1 MFVGHVDLLQRPGV
15 AGWAGDTD
23 HPDSHIEI
31 VILLDGQECARVR
44 ADRLRPDLQAL
55 GTFGDG
61 HHGFEYIFEQPLSSL
76 KSYEL
81 RVQFA
86 ATNELVPAG
95 RATLHAEPVLFADP
109 LSPILVSAI
118 NPGDA
123 GVMLRALAEH
133 QQIIAADLPGS
144 NLQLLSYYAR
154 AAEVMNSPSNTAL
167 GLPPLFGATE
177 HLTVGRNPF
186 HHPSFQQIFPRKRML
201 HEFFGRSAGRT
212 ISSAFRSVV
221 LDLYQEL
228 ARQQNKHEAR
238 RFAERSD
245 LFDATADFARTAFQ
259 QTTNIVVTRDLRDLY
274 CAARDRWF
282 TSHTEIV
289 EHLCSAADRMRW
301 LGRVHRDETI
311 FIKFEDLLAAPGQ
324 VLAEVW
330 NVLGLD
336 PANRRPNEDRIGLS
350 KAREAADV
358 ERWKTDLDRAQRAT
372 IEQELGNDLR
382 RFGYATDLDSTPAP
396 PESDLPAADLSAPRP
411 PAATPLALTPAD
423 PNPAAPG
430 SAGPGPV
437 DPGPSDPGPRDR
449 DAQVDDLTTGQNPAL
464 SGPSADAPD
473 RSEQTPLQV
482 PMAPA
487 SS

>member
-1 MFVGHVDLLQRPGV
+1 MLVGHVDLLQRPGV

-31 VILLDGQECARVR
+31 AILLDGQEYARVP
-44 ADRLRPDLQAL
+44 ADKLRPDLQAL

-61 HHGFEYIFEQPLSSL
+61 YHGFEYIFEQPLSSL
-76 KSYEL
+76 KSYEI

-118 NPGDA
+118 DPGDA
-123 GVMLRALAEH
+123 GIMVRALGEH
-133 QQIIAADLPGS
+133 QQIITADLPGS

-177 HLTVGRNPF
+177 HLTIGRNPF

-201 HEFFGRSAGRT
+201 HEFFARSAGRT
-212 ISSAFRSVV
+212 INSAFRSVV
-221 LDLYQEL
+221 LDVYQES

-245 LFDATADFARTAFQ
+245 LFDVTADFARTAFQ

-274 CAARDRWF
+274 CASRDRWF

-289 EHLCSAADRMRW
+289 EHLRSASDRMRR

-336 PANRRPNEDRIGLS
+336 PATRRPNEDRIGLS

-358 ERWKTDLDRAQRAT
+358 ERWKTELDRAQRAS

-382 RFGYATDLDSTPAP
+382 KFGYATDLDDGPGP
-396 PESDLPAADLSAPRP
+396 REPGPPAADLLAPSP
-411 PAATPLALTPAD
+411 PAPQPA
-423 PNPAAPG
+423 NSEPANSEPTN
-430 SAGPGPV
+430 SEPT
-437 DPGPSDPGPRDR
+437 SSE
-449 DAQVDDLTTGQNPAL
+449 PA
-464 SGPSADAPD
+464 
-473 RSEQTPLQV
+473 
-482 PMAPA
+482 
-487 SS
+487 

>member
-23 HPDSHIEI
+23 YPDSHIEI
-31 VILLDGQECARVR
+31 AILLDGQECARVL
-44 ADRLRPDLQAL
+44 ADKPRPDLQAL

-61 HHGFEYIFEQPLSSL
+61 HHGFEYIFEKPLSAL
-76 KSYEL
+76 KSYEIC
-81 RVQFA
+81 VQFT

-95 RATLHAEPVLFADP
+95 RATLHAEPVLFTAP
-109 LSPILVSAI
+109 LSPIIVSAI
-118 NPGDA
+118 DPGDA
-123 GVMLRALAEH
+123 GVMVRALGEH
-133 QQIIAADLPGS
+133 PQIITADLPGA

-154 AAEVMNSPSNTAL
+154 AAEVMNSPSNAAL
-167 GLPPLFGATE
+167 GLAPLSGATE

-201 HEFFGRSAGRT
+201 HEFFARSAGRT
-212 ISSAFRSVV
+212 IGSAFRSVV
-221 LDLYQEL
+221 LDLYQEV

-245 LFDATADFARTAFQ
+245 LFDVTADFARTAFQ

-282 TSHTEIV
+282 TTHLEIV
-289 EHLCSAADRMRW
+289 EHLRGAYHRMQW

-330 NVLGLD
+330 RVLGLD
-336 PANRRPNEDRIGLS
+336 PMSRGLNEDRIGLT
-350 KAREAADV
+350 KARDAAGV
-358 ERWKTDLDRAQRAT
+358 ERWKTELDSAQRAT
-372 IEQELGNDLR
+372 IEQALGDCLH
-382 RFGYATDLDSTPAP
+382 RFGYATEVDGDPAP
-396 PESDLPAADLSAPRP
+396 CGPDPSAADLS
-411 PAATPLALTPAD
+411 PAD
-423 PNPAAPG
+423 SAAPTPTDANPTG
-430 SAGPGPV
+430 ANPTDANRP
-437 DPGPSDPGPRDR
+437 DPGPPYRDLQ
-449 DAQVDDLTTGQNPAL
+449 ADDLTPDHSPPPAD
-464 SGPSADAPD
+464 PSADAPG
-473 RSEQTPLQV
+473 RSARTRQQV
-482 PMAPA
+482 PTVPA